1 MRKAQFFGRT
11 KFLAAAIAL
20 FILLGCSPKQES
32 PTLTQPPT
40 QTQPPPAQ
48 NPLQP
53 RPKIPTPAQP
63 LTSIHLLLGNPSGA
77 TASVTNLNNY
87 LMVKP
92 QYALSYNNSNGTPN
106 WVSWQL
112 NQSWLGSVDRQNN
125 FRPDDTLPVGFA
137 RVTPTIYAG
146 SGYDKG
152 HVAPSA
158 DRTKS
163 VEDNAAT
170 FLMTN
175 MMPQTPD
182 NNRNTWESLESYS
195 RELVRGGKEL
205 YIIAGPAG
213 ERGKLK
219 GKVTIP
225 ASTWKVVVVLDR
237 PGVGLNGVTK
247 NTRVIAVNIP
257 NDYIINNDWK
267 AYKVSVDELERLTG
281 YDLISNVSPNI
292 QAVIESK
299 VDTVD
304 ASVNSLKP
312 NPTNAPAL
320 VKLTKPTP
328 TTTSELLKS
337 PLPTT
342 TTAKQNGN
350 CSPAY
355 PDVCIP
361 PSPPDLNCPDIT
373 YKNFKVL
380 PPDPHGFDRD
390 GDGIGCKK

>member
-1 MRKAQFFGRT
+1 M
-11 KFLAAAIAL
+11 I
-20 FILLGCSPKQES
+20 
-32 PTLTQPPT
+32 
-40 QTQPPPAQ
+40 
-48 NPLQP
+48 
-53 RPKIPTPAQP
+53 
-63 LTSIHLLLGNPSGA
+63 
-77 TASVTNLNNY
+77 
-87 LMVKP
+87 KP
-92 QYALSYNNSNGTPN
+92 QYALSYNNSKGTPN

-112 NQSWLGSVDRQNN
+112 NQSWLGIVDRQNN
-125 FRPDDTLPVGFA
+125 FRPDGALPTEFA

-158 DRTKS
+158 DRTKTA
-163 VEDNAAT
+163 EDNSAT

-195 RELVRGGKEL
+195 RELVKGGKEL
-205 YIIAGPAG
+205 YIIAGPVG
-213 ERGKLK
+213 DRGKLK

-247 NTRVIAVNIP
+247 NTRVIAVNIL
-257 NDYIINNDWK
+257 NDSQINNDWK
-267 AYKVSVDELERLTG
+267 AYKVSVDELEKLTG
-281 YDLISNVSPNI
+281 YDFISNVSPNI

-304 ASVNSLKP
+304 ASVNSLKST
-312 NPTNAPAL
+312 PTNAPAL
-320 VKLTKPTP
+320 PKLTKPTP
-328 TTTSELLKS
+328 TTSELLKS

-342 TTAKQNGN
+342 TTTKQNSN

-361 PSPPDLNCPDIT
+361 PSPPDLNCPDVT

-380 PPDPHGFDRD
+380 PRDPHGFDRD
-390 GDGIGCKK
+390 GDGVGCKK